1 MDVQEDGAAAMSG
14 GAVGTSSDIPANN
27 TDVSGVAG
35 IARNPPIKKKKTTN
49 LLTRGMPM
57 ARPPKKLRDIV
68 GKEMSDDRRAD
79 KK

>member
-1 MDVQEDGAAAMSG
+1 
-14 GAVGTSSDIPANN
+14 
-27 TDVSGVAG
+27 
-35 IARNPPIKKKKTTN
+35 
-49 LLTRGMPM
+49 LTRGMPM